1 MRYACICMYTHDNIP
16 KMNQTYQTSVKIECQ
31 SNNANKSE
39 KTVECLSILSVNFIK
54 DFFREK
60 KANFSIP
67 YCTLEKFVVPLQLR
81 MRKEAF

>member
-54 DFFREK
+54 DFFRGE
-60 KANFSIP
+60 I
-67 YCTLEKFVVPLQLR
+67 LENITQKILER
-81 MRKEAF
+81 IWKN